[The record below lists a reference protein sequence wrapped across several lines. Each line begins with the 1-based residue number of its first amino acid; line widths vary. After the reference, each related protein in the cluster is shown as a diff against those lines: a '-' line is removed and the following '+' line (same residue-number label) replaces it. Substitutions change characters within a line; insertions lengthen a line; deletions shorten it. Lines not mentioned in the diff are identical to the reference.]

1 MSLEP
6 FSGQGTLF
14 STAALGA
21 TLFAETD
28 RYRLFA
34 KLVYPQLV
42 KVRPELAKAYSP
54 DTGRIAIEPVLMLG
68 VSLLQ
73 FLDGVPDRQA
83 LELLRYHAGWNFA
96 LNRQLGDELFHP
108 TTLSKF
114 RDRLQQHGLG
124 MIGFRAILDGLVD
137 AGLVSR
143 SSRQRLDSTQVFGLV
158 SKMSRVEAMRETLRL
173 VLEEV
178 SPKLADTQRPEDW
191 SELWSRYVE
200 SRIDYRASRES
211 LSGKMTEAG
220 TDAARLLAWLATR
233 PELKQGE
240 QARLLAR
247 VFAEQFIVADGVPKA
262 RGKGE
267 LDSGRV
273 QNPHDPDATF
283 ASKGQGADAKVHVGF
298 KAQVAET
305 VVEAVLDPG
314 EPTRNFI
321 TGIAT
326 QPAHGSDEAG
336 AQQMAKEQAALGLEP
351 PPVQYVDGAYIS
363 GEQLTDAAAAG
374 RELIGPAQ
382 PAPQRRENA
391 FTTEDFQVQV
401 EARQATC
408 PAGKL
413 SDQCS
418 RLNGEASERLQFRLE
433 WNQGTC
439 AGCALR
445 DRCLGPG
452 QRHKTIVVGEFHSAL
467 QARRL
472 EQKTEPFRERM
483 HHRNAIEG
491 TQSELVRAHG
501 LRRARYR
508 GLGKAA
514 LQNYLIGAACNVKRW
529 IRRVTWELGQ
539 ASVERLKTAASQALN

>member
-6 FSGQGTLF
+6 FCAQGSLF
-14 STAALGA
+14 STAALGPS
-21 TLFAETD
+21 LFADTD

-34 KLVYPQLV
+34 KLVYPQLI
-42 KVRPELAKAYSP
+42 KARPQLAKAYSP
-54 DTGRIAIEPVLMLG
+54 DTGRKAIEPVLLLG

-83 LELLRYHAGWNFA
+83 IELLRYHAGWNFA

-108 TTLSKF
+108 TTLTKF
-114 RDRLQQHGLG
+114 RDRLREHGLA
-124 MIGFRAILDGLVD
+124 MVAFRAILDGLVD

-158 SKMSRVEAMRETLRL
+158 SKMSRLEAMRETLRL
-173 VLEEV
+173 ALQEV
-178 SPKLADTQRPEDW
+178 AGSVVDSTRPRDW
-191 SELWSRYVE
+191 GELWTRYVE
-200 SRIDYRASRES
+200 SQLDYRASRES
-211 LSGKMTEAG
+211 LSAKMSEAG
-220 TDAARLLAWLATR
+220 GDAARLLAWLATR
-233 PELKQGE
+233 PDLRQAE
-240 QARLLAR
+240 QALLLAR
-247 VFAEQFIVADGVPKA
+247 VFGEQFVVSDGVLQA

-273 QNPHDPDATF
+273 QNPHDPDATY
-283 ASKGQGADAKVHVGF
+283 ASKGQGADAKTHVGY

-305 VVEAVLDPG
+305 VVEAVLAPG

-336 AQQMAKEQAALGLEP
+336 AEQMAKEQAALGLEP

-363 GEQLTDAAAAG
+363 GEKLSEAAKAG

-382 PAPQRRENA
+382 PAPQRRQNA
-391 FTTEDFQVQV
+391 FTTEDFRVRV
-401 EARQATC
+401 EALQATC
-408 PAGKL
+408 PADQL

-418 RLNGEASERLQFRLE
+418 RLAGEASERVQFRLE

-439 AGCALR
+439 ADCALR

-472 EQKTEPFRERM
+472 EQKSEAFRQRM

-491 TQSELVRAHG
+491 TQSELLRAHG

-508 GLGKAA
+508 GLGKVA

-529 IRRVTWELGQ
+529 IRRVVWELGQ
-539 ASVERLKTAASQALN
+539 ASAPRLEGATDQAVN

>member
-1 MSLEP
+1 MSLP
-6 FSGQGTLF
+6 DFSSQGSLF

-21 TLFAETD
+21 SLFADTD

-34 KLVYPQLV
+34 KLVYPQLM
-42 KVRPELAKAYSP
+42 KVRVELAKAYSP
-54 DTGRIAIEPVLMLG
+54 DTGRTAIEPILLLG
-68 VSLLQ
+68 MSLLQ

-83 LELLRYHAGWNFA
+83 VELLRYHAGWNFA

-108 TTLSKF
+108 TTLCKF
-114 RDRLQQHGLG
+114 RDRLQEHGLALV
-124 MIGFRAILDGLVD
+124 GFRAILDGLVD

-173 VLEEV
+173 TLQEV
-178 SPKLADTQRPEDW
+178 AQRVSEAARPEDW
-191 SELWSRYVE
+191 DPLWTRYVE
-200 SRIDYRASRES
+200 SSVDYRASRES
-211 LSGKMTEAG
+211 LSSKMTEAG
-220 TDAARLLAWLATR
+220 TDAARLLAWLDTR
-233 PELKQGE
+233 PELADGG

-247 VFAEQFIVADGVPKA
+247 VFAEQFIVSDGVPKA

-273 QNPHDPDATF
+273 QNPHDPDATY
-283 ASKGQGADAKVHVGF
+283 AIKGKGADAKTHVGF

-305 VVEAVLDPG
+305 VVEAVLAPG

-326 QPAHGSDEAG
+326 QPAHGSDEGG
-336 AQQMAKEQAALGLEP
+336 AEQMAKEQAALGLEP

-363 GEQLTDAAAAG
+363 GEKLSEAAAAG

-382 PAPQRRENA
+382 PAPQRRENS
-391 FTTEDFQVQV
+391 FTMEDFQVQV
-401 EARQATC
+401 EALQATC
-408 PAGKL
+408 PAGQL

-418 RLNGEASERLQFRLE
+418 RLDGEASERVQFRLE

-439 AGCALR
+439 ADCALR
-445 DRCLGPG
+445 ERCLGPG
-452 QRHKTIVVGEFHSAL
+452 QRHKTILVGEFHSAL

-472 EQKTEPFRERM
+472 QQKTEAFQERM

-514 LQNYLIGAACNVKRW
+514 LQNYFIGAACNVKRW
-529 IRRVTWELGQ
+529 IRRVAWELGQ
-539 ASVERLKTAASQALN
+539 ASVRSVAVTASQAVN

>member
-1 MSLEP
+1 MSLP
-6 FSGQGTLF
+6 DFSGQGSLF

-21 TLFAETD
+21 SLFPETD

-34 KLVYPQLV
+34 KLVYPQLM
-42 KVRPELAKAYSP
+42 KVRPQLAQAYDP
-54 DTGRIAIEPVLMLG
+54 ETGRRAIEPVLLLG

-83 LELLRYHAGWNFA
+83 VELLRYHAGWNFS

-114 RDRLQQHGLG
+114 RDRLEEHQLAAV
-124 MIGFRAILDGLVD
+124 GFRAILDGLVD

-173 VLEEV
+173 ALEELV
-178 SPKLADTQRPEDW
+178 PALSDANRPEEW
-191 SELWSRYVE
+191 TLWWTRYVE
-200 SRIDYRASRES
+200 SRLDYRATRES
-211 LSGKMTEAG
+211 LSGKMAEAG
-220 TDAARLLAWLATR
+220 NDAAALLAWLSDQ
-233 PELKQGE
+233 PELAEGP

-247 VFAEQFIVADGVPKA
+247 VFLEQFIVVDGGPQA
-262 RGKGE
+262 RVKGQ

-273 QNPHDPDATF
+273 QNPHDPDATY
-283 ASKGQGADAKVHVGF
+283 ACKGQGAEARAHVGY

-305 VVEAVLDPG
+305 VVEVALAPG

-321 TGIAT
+321 TGIVT
-326 QPAHGSDEAG
+326 QPAQGSDEAG
-336 AQQMAKEQAALGLEP
+336 AEQMAAEQGALGMEP

-363 GEQLTDAAAAG
+363 GQKLTQAGVEG

-382 PAPQRRENA
+382 PPPQHRPNA

-401 EARQATC
+401 QARQATC
-408 PAGKL
+408 PAGRL
-413 SDQCS
+413 STQCS
-418 RLNGEASERLQFRLE
+418 RLEGERSDRVQYRLE
-433 WNQGTC
+433 WNQATC
-439 AGCALR
+439 TDCPLR
-445 DRCLGPG
+445 ERCLGPH
-452 QRHKTIVVGEFHSAL
+452 QQHRTILVGEHHDAL
-467 QARRL
+467 QARRI
-472 EQKTEPFRERM
+472 EQKTDAFRQRM
-483 HHRNAIEG
+483 RHRNAIEG

-508 GLGKAA
+508 GLPKVA

-529 IRRVTWELGQ
+529 IRRAAWQLGQ
-539 ASVERLKTAASQALN
+539 TSLQNLAATTRTAGC